1 MAGRKTIYIAGPI
14 TGVENYRAAFCT
26 AERQLTGMGYNVLNP
41 ASLPEGHTKQEYMR
55 VCFSFIDMADMV
67 YFLPGY
73 ENSAGARLEQAYCDY
88 TGKNYATRIDTLK
101 LLRRI

>member
-1 MAGRKTIYIAGPI
+1 MARRKTIYIAGPI
-14 TGVENYRAAFCT
+14 TGVANYRDIFCS
-26 AERQLTGMGYNVLNP
+26 AERQLAGMGYDVLNP

-73 ENSAGARLEQAYCDY
+73 ENSPGALLEQAYCDY
-88 TGKNYATRIDTLK
+88 IGKDYAMRIDTLK